1 MAAPCWLFRNARY
14 GFGRIKSTPPQF
26 RITASVLRASTSPS
40 KDSPNSIVKPLAK
53 TGQYVFSKFKFFLEG
68 YDKILRKFPV
78 AYRLHQVFV
87 VGTKDLYQDVRTYM
101 KISQDLRSG
110 KSVRE
115 LSRSELE
122 LYYRVPRDMLKMV
135 PILTIISLPGTNFIM
150 FPLIYLFPGHLLTWQ
165 FWSLEQRIDFAVA
178 QQRKKKLAEENG
190 LYRVRVANEQNDPAF
205 VVSSFAKACSLY
217 ESELKDHFMVTLD
230 RSGALL
236 GVSDFVGQQC
246 TGTYVPDHKLVNFNT
261 TLSVSIVNIAPGCK
275 RLFLMEVAVPNPAL
289 HGIIAGRTHKLI
301 FDAWSR
307 KKAERARGEN
317 ADNRSFFAKYWMYI
331 MPLLIF
337 LLISG
342 ASNPEG
348 QGGGSSGR

>member
-26 RITASVLRASTSPS
+26 RITASVLRASTSPP

-53 TGQYVFSKFKFFLEG
+53 TGLYVFSKFKFFLEG

-115 LSRSELE
+115 LSRRELE
-122 LYYRVPRDMLKMV
+122 LYYRVPRDILKMA

-178 QQRKKKLAEENG
+178 QQKKKVHNYRYVFRHLQTNVPKGEEG
-190 LYRVRVANEQNDPAF
+190 KP
-205 VVSSFAKACSLY
+205 
-217 ESELKDHFMVTLD
+217 
-230 RSGALL
+230 LL
-236 GVSDFVGQQC
+236 SVF
-246 TGTYVPDHKLVNFNT
+246 HKLGSGTHPTVAEILDIKQYFSSKPLSLSSLGRNHLALVAGC
-261 TLSVSIVNIAPGCK
+261 TLQ
-275 RLFLMEVAVPNPAL
+275 
-289 HGIIAGRTHKLI
+289 
-301 FDAWSR
+301 DSR
-307 KKAERARGEN
+307 KKCIFPWPEAPSLETWWVCPGDGSGYGTRRAWSNGSVGVAMGMLPSRFQPNGLEQTRHG
-317 ADNRSFFAKYWMYI
+317 AVSARLDKH
-331 MPLLIF
+331 LIKH
-337 LLISG
+337 
-342 ASNPEG
+342 
-348 QGGGSSGR
+348 RR

>member
-178 QQRKKKLAEENG
+178 QQRKKVRNYRHVFRHLQTNVPKGEEGKQLLSVFHKLGSGTHPTVAEILDVKQYFSSKPLSLSSLSRNHLVALCKIHGKSTFFLGRKRRLWKHGGFVREMDLAMAREG
-190 LYRVRVANEQNDPAF
+190 LGQMD
-205 VVSSFAKACSLY
+205 L
-217 ESELKDHFMVTLD
+217 SELRWACFLRGFNPMGLSKRDMVQYLQD
-230 RSGALL
+230 WINISSNIEGDCISLL
-236 GVSDFVGQQC
+236 LHC
-246 TGTYVPDHKLVNFNT
+246 PILLAYN
-261 TLSVSIVNIAPGCK
+261 APS
-275 RLFLMEVAVPNPAL
+275 NW
-289 HGIIAGRTHKLI
+289 ILI
-301 FDAWSR
+301 H
-307 KKAERARGEN
+307 
-317 ADNRSFFAKYWMYI
+317 
-331 MPLLIF
+331 
-337 LLISG
+337 
-342 ASNPEG
+342 
-348 QGGGSSGR
+348 